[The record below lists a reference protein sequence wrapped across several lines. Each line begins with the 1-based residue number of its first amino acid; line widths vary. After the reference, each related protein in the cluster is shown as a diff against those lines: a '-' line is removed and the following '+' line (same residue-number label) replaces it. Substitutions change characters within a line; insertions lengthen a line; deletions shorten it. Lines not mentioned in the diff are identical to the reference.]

1 MQQAS
6 IQRSNTEQ
14 EILRVVEE
22 YRSEVTRA
30 AGQQLVRRV
39 LIVMCNGG
47 ALLGKDTL
55 AKIEEA
61 SLRDGIIVYPMDTAH
76 SPISGS
82 TGPGDISHQNGDLSA
97 TVNGLMETSRASFRD
112 WAEKTGGIYFEVD
125 NSSEIKKALSE
136 ISDGLNAQ
144 FAVTYIP
151 MNNVNDGKFHNVQIE
166 IHTKRVRVQA
176 PRGYYAPQE

>member
-14 EILRVVEE
+14 EILQVVEE

-30 AGQQLVRRV
+30 TGQSVRRV

-47 ALLGKDTL
+47 ALLGRDTL

-61 SLRDGIIVYPMDTAH
+61 SLRDGIMVYPIDAAH
-76 SPISGS
+76 RPISGT
-82 TGPGDISHQNGDLSA
+82 TGLGDISHQNADLSA
-97 TVNGLMETSRASFRD
+97 TINGLMETSRASFRD

-136 ISDGLNAQ
+136 ISDGLKAQ
-144 FAVTYIP
+144 FALTYVP
-151 MNNVNDGKFHNVQIE
+151 TNNVTDGKFHNVQIE
-166 IHTKRVRVQA
+166 IHTKGVRVQA